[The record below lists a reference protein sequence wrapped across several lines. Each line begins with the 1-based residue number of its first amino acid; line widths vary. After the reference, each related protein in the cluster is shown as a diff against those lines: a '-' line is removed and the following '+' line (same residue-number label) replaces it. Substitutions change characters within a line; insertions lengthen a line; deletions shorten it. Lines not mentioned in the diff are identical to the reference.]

1 MAEGKLFSKEAVI
14 TAIRL
19 TAQGAAGVLNRE
31 EAEKTIESLPEDL
44 AEIAMSETISAMKKQ
59 ASIKAKMMSK
69 ILGQLAQGLANDQK
83 EN

>member
-14 TAIRL
+14 AAIRL

-59 ASIKAKMMSK
+59 ASLKAKMMSK